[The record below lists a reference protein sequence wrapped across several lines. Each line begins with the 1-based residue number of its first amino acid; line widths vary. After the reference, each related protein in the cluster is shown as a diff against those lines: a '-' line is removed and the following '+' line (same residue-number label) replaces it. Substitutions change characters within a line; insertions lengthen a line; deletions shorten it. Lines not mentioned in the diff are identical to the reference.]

1 MTGVSRK
8 LMSLMGKP
16 RLSRTCQISGLL
28 EIYREAGF
36 LSRKGAFLEI
46 GAYDG
51 ESFSNTSILADFG
64 WRGFYIE
71 PISRSARL
79 CRLRHWLNSV
89 SVVQA
94 AVSREPGVLSM
105 QDMGPLTSAD
115 EDQVEEYG
123 RHDWSRQAHAA
134 RVTESVRCDNLAGLI
149 ELSSGLDLAVVD
161 VEGME
166 SEVVGQLVDGGNL
179 PSMLIIEL
187 VDQHPDLSRG
197 SVGVAHAS
205 LRARLLSV
213 GYRSIYSDAVNTVF
227 VDSKLAQRFGGRSVR

>member
-1 MTGVSRK
+1 
-8 LMSLMGKP
+8 
-16 RLSRTCQISGLL
+16 
-28 EIYREAGF
+28 
-36 LSRKGAFLEI
+36 
-46 GAYDG
+46 
-51 ESFSNTSILADFG
+51 
-64 WRGFYIE
+64 
-71 PISRSARL
+71 
-79 CRLRHWLNSV
+79 
-89 SVVQA
+89 
-94 AVSREPGVLSM
+94 
-105 QDMGPLTSAD
+105 
-115 EDQVEEYG
+115 
-123 RHDWSRQAHAA
+123 
-134 RVTESVRCDNLAGLI
+134 LAGLI